1 MSHQHPGML
10 QDGTAWTKQPRGAR
24 TCPAPVQYLAPR
36 CGGGRRVSRPPGRQ
50 NGAEDSPDSIQC
62 LQELPRVWG
71 QGQPSPAIEPGW
83 VCPAGHWGGPVPA
96 SPGDVGFPATAG
108 NLRLQA
114 GGFLLNYFRPQ
125 KIYICVRV

>member
-10 QDGTAWTKQPRGAR
+10 QDSTAWTKQPRGTR
-24 TCPAPVQYLAPR
+24 TCPALVQYLAPR
-36 CGGGRRVSRPPGRQ
+36 CGGGRRVSRPPRRQ

-83 VCPAGHWGGPVPA
+83 VCPAGHWGGQR
-96 SPGDVGFPATAG
+96 GDAPSLHPQEMWGSLPLLETCACRLVGF
-108 NLRLQA
+108 
-114 GGFLLNYFRPQ
+114 F
-125 KIYICVRV
+125 